1 MRDVSTNGAPRG
13 VVLRTDGTRAEVS
26 TSRRGACSA
35 CSEAAACGIGDAERC
50 DEVVSVRNAVG
61 ARVGDTVE
69 LDLPGNAVLRLSLL
83 VWIVPLTGLILGAA
97 AGSLFAAG
105 AGMAGPTSS
114 DAVALLGALAGT
126 IGAFAVLRAVDR
138 RHGGDPELTPLIT
151 RVVGRAGTGGL
162 R

>member
-1 MRDVSTNGAPRG
+1 MRDLPSNGAPRG

-35 CSEAAACGIGDAERC
+35 CSEAAVCGVGDAERC
-50 DEVVSVRNAVG
+50 DDVVSVRNGIG

-83 VWIVPLTGLILGAA
+83 VWIVPLAGLLLGAA
-97 AGSLFAAG
+97 AGTMFAAG
-105 AGMAGPTSS
+105 AGMRGPTAG
-114 DAVALLGALAGT
+114 DGVALLGALAGT
-126 IGAFAVLRAVDR
+126 VAAFAVLRAVDR
-138 RHGGDPELTPLIT
+138 RHGGDPSLTPLIT
-151 RVVGRAGTGGL
+151 RVVDHAGPGGI

>member
-1 MRDVSTNGAPRG
+1 MRSLPTNGAPRG

-35 CSEAAACGIGDAERC
+35 CSEAAACGMGEAERC
-50 DEVVSVRNAVG
+50 DDVVAVRNAVG

-83 VWIVPLTGLILGAA
+83 VWIVPLAGLLLGAA
-97 AGSLFAAG
+97 AGTMFAAG
-105 AGMAGPTSS
+105 AGMSSPTAG
-114 DAVALLGALAGT
+114 DALALVGALAGT
-126 IGAFAVLRAVDR
+126 VAAFAVLRTVDR
-138 RHGGDPELTPLIT
+138 RLGGDPSLTPLIT
-151 RVVGRAGTGGL
+151 RVVDHGPMGGV

>member
-1 MRDVSTNGAPRG
+1 MTSVPTNGAPRG

-26 TSRRGACSA
+26 TSRRGACSS
-35 CSEAAACGIGDAERC
+35 CSEAAACGIGEAERS
-50 DEVVSVRNAVG
+50 DDVVSVRNAVG

-83 VWIVPLTGLILGAA
+83 VWIVPLAGLVLGAA
-97 AGSLFAAG
+97 AGSLFAAE
-105 AGMAGPTSS
+105 AGMSNPTSG
-114 DAVALLGALAGT
+114 DAIALLGALAGT
-126 IGAFAVLRAVDR
+126 VAAFAVLRSVDR

-151 RVVGRAGTGGL
+151 RVVDCGRRGGV